1 VSGALSRLALARE
14 GDGMQWRVGRRR
26 LVFASAGG
34 LPAALGLP
42 VFARDSF
49 QSLDLTG
56 ADFGRDFR
64 LSDPDGRVRSLA
76 DFRGKVV
83 LLFFGFTQCPDVCP
97 TTLARAA
104 KVKQLLGAQVDKLQ
118 VIFVTLDPE
127 RDSPVVLRAYTQ
139 AFHPTFLGL
148 RGDVQVTAQAA
159 QEFKIFFAKVPTGS
173 SYSMDHTA
181 ISYAFDPR
189 GKLRLAIRHAQ
200 SAESVAADVRLLLK
214 DA

>member
-1 VSGALSRLALARE
+1 MPRRL
-14 GDGMQWRVGRRR
+14 GRRR
-26 LVFASAGG
+26 LVFASVSW
-34 LPAALGLP
+34 LPAALGLSAS
-42 VFARDSF
+42 ARESF
-49 QSLDLTG
+49 QSVDLTG

-64 LSDPDGRVRSLA
+64 LSDPDGRIRSLS
-76 DFRGKVV
+76 DFRGQVV

-97 TTLARAA
+97 TALARAA
-104 KVKQLLGAQVDKLQ
+104 KVKQLLGARADKLQ

-127 RDSPVVLRAYTQ
+127 RDSPVVLRAYTRV
-139 AFHPTFLGL
+139 FHPTFLGL
-148 RGDVQVTAQAA
+148 RGDVQLTRQTAQD
-159 QEFKIFFAKVPTGS
+159 FKIFFAKVPTGT
-173 SYSMDHTA
+173 SYTMDHTA

>member
-1 VSGALSRLALARE
+1 VSGALSRIALARQG
-14 GDGMQWRVGRRR
+14 GDMPWRVSRRR
-26 LVFASAGG
+26 LMFASAGG
-34 LPAALGLP
+34 LPATLGLP

-56 ADFGRDFR
+56 ADFGRDFH

-97 TTLARAA
+97 TALARAA
-104 KVKQLLGAQVDKLQ
+104 KVKQLLGAQADKLQ

-148 RGDVQVTAQAA
+148 RGDAHVTQQTA